1 VDTKRQRNFS
11 VKYLHKTWR
20 KSTKST
26 VSLLVV
32 WILFPSL
39 LFFPF
44 SSLLAQTWRWSG
56 PWMGAITQVKINEK
70 VSLINDVHYT
80 PGAFWANLHGVSYRL
95 HPRISVASGYG
106 YILTGSPVTEQ
117 LQRYEH
123 RTWSQILG
131 QFPLNNN
138 WRIQGRFRYDGR
150 FRRAIINNEF
160 ADGFDFS
167 SRWRFQFAVRRRIW
181 TTPKEQRLNVEYFT
195 ELLLRSGQNPPNA
208 LDQWRN
214 FAMLGWQT
222 KKVNTLLGWHTR
234 STYNSQ
240 QNWIHR
246 HGLVLWVIASL

>member
-1 VDTKRQRNFS
+1 MDTKQQRNFS
-11 VKYLHKTWR
+11 VKYHLKTNR
-20 KSTKST
+20 KPTEFSVKNS
-26 VSLLVV
+26 VV
-32 WILFPSL
+32 VLMFSSL
-39 LFFPF
+39 LFFPI
-44 SSLLAQTWRWSG
+44 SELSAQTWRWSG
-56 PWMGAITQVKINEK
+56 PWMGAITQVKISEK
-70 VSLINDVHYT
+70 VSIINDAHFT

-138 WRIQGRFRYDGR
+138 WRLQGR
-150 FRRAIINNEF
+150 FRRAILDNEF
-160 ADGFDFS
+160 VDGFDFS

-181 TTPKEQRLNVEYFT
+181 TTTKEQRLNVEYFT
-195 ELLLRSGQNPPNA
+195 ELLLRSGQNPPNP

-234 STYNSQ
+234 STYNNQ
-240 QNWIHR
+240 QGWIHR
-246 HGLVLWVIASL
+246 HGPVLWMIASL